1 MLVRALPYLI
11 TATLLVV
18 LATVVGVAW
27 ALSHALVYYQALSAF
42 AAASRGTSV
51 GALFEYRLPRSALL
65 AVHDVYAGVVGN
77 IARHH
82 LIDASTGHMVRS
94 GWDVSTHLEFTLIW
108 SRMVAQGYLHNTSSP
123 YQRLV
128 VDVGAM
134 YVASPEPCAGKAR
147 GLGRP
152 GPEGCRGGG
161 CVSPFVHIP
170 LRPHAHT
177 LACHLMIA

>member
-27 ALSHALVYYQALSAF
+27 ALPHALVYYQALSAF

-51 GALFEYRLPRSALL
+51 GALRLFEYRLPRSALL

-108 SRMVAQGYLHNTSSP
+108 SRMVAQPEGYLHNTSSP

-134 YVASPEPCAGKAR
+134 YVRHRFYGAVCSFMGNARAVGKAQGR
-147 GLGRP
+147 GP
-152 GPEGCRGGG
+152 
-161 CVSPFVHIP
+161 
-170 LRPHAHT
+170 
-177 LACHLMIA
+177 

>member
-1 MLVRALPYLI
+1 MGGPSGSRGTPMLVRALPYLI

-51 GALFEYRLPRSALL
+51 GALFEHRLPRSALL

-123 YQRLV
+123 ALSGFSTLSPNLYSRGTTQGCFTYLTLRLLT
-128 VDVGAM
+128 DK
-134 YVASPEPCAGKAR
+134 P
-147 GLGRP
+147 
-152 GPEGCRGGG
+152 
-161 CVSPFVHIP
+161 
-170 LRPHAHT
+170 
-177 LACHLMIA
+177 